1 MNTRET
7 KILMVKTLRKI
18 KVYKL
23 GQFPLLSIKYDGLHD
38 VYFLFDKFVI
48 LKREND
54 RDFWNDW
61 E

>member
-7 KILMVKTLRKI
+7 KILMIKTLKEI

-23 GQFPLLSIKYDGLHD
+23 GQIPLLSIKYDGLHD
-38 VYFLFDKFVI
+38 VYVLFDKFVI

>member
-1 MNTRET
+1 M
-7 KILMVKTLRKI
+7 IKTLKEI

-23 GQFPLLSIKYDGLHD
+23 GQIPLLSIKYDGLHD